1 MEGFLKYGLVSM
13 RVTLSR
19 IILKDAVRFPGR
31 GYDPMDESVFCGS
44 LDEVIPLPHD
54 PVEACGKEPD
64 CCFTMKQASRKA
76 GSLNHFIY
84 GLSMILRMIIHK
96 ILNLTFS

>member
-31 GYDPMDESVFCGS
+31 GYDPMDGIRVFCAP
-44 LDEVIPLPHD
+44 DAVIPLPHD
-54 PVEACGKEPD
+54 PVEACGRNPI
-64 CCFTMKQASRKA
+64 AV
-76 GSLNHFIY
+76 
-84 GLSMILRMIIHK
+84 LR
-96 ILNLTFS
+96 